1 MPSLYLIPKPAG
13 DTHAGLVPPRTLET
27 LQNLTIYIVEKARTV
42 RRFLSSLDID
52 VHSLEITED
61 NKHKKPDIEAILKKC
76 IQTGTDIGLMS
87 ESGAPGIADPGAE
100 TVRKAYDLGF
110 TVVPLVGPSFIFM
123 ALMASG
129 MNGQHFEF
137 VGYLPKEPAQREEEI
152 RRLEQASR
160 TQRKS
165 IVFIETPFRV
175 QWVFESILRVYN
187 ESTRLCL
194 ARDVTLST
202 EMITTESVGTWKKR
216 RMTFRNNEQ
225 IVFVLEADNR

>member
-1 MPSLYLIPKPAG
+1 MPNLYLIPKPAG
-13 DTHAGLVPPRTLET
+13 DSHEGLVPPRTLEV
-27 LQNLTIYIVEKARTV
+27 LRNLTIYIVEKARTV

-165 IVFIETPFRV
+165 IVFIETPFRA
-175 QWVFESILRVYN
+175 QWMLETLKKMLHP
-187 ESTRLCL
+187 STQLCV
-194 ARDVTLST
+194 ARDMTL
-202 EMITTESVGTWKKR
+202 ESERIESRPVAEWKQGTSIDLDDH
-216 RMTFRNNEQ
+216 NV
-225 IVFVLEADNR
+225 VFIINAG